1 MQQAEWVIPQP
12 RAWGCVVFASYIRFP
27 LAFGTTAMRTV
38 LSIVWVVSS
47 LYQVTGAVEP
57 VDGTAN
63 RFTRAQNREF
73 QGLDYATEGKW
84 RKPFFFLQ
92 LADTQYGM
100 STGDKGFEQEVALV
114 RRAVQ
119 HVNRLKPRFVIVC
132 GDLTSAIPSHPRYG
146 TQVQQFK
153 TDFSRVSK
161 EIPLVCVCGNHDIG
175 NRPDPTSITSYRKHF
190 GDDYFGFWVGGVR
203 CLVLNSSVIKDS
215 TAAEQVLRHQQEWFD
230 RMLLAA
236 NRARAQHI
244 LIFQHHPWFL
254 KTEDE
259 PEQYFNLP
267 VARRQVALTAMKKSG
282 VRAIFAG
289 HYHRNSHGRAGAIEM
304 VTSGP
309 VGRPLGKDPSGFR
322 VVKVFSDRLEHRY
335 YSLDDVPATIELASR
350 PSRR

>member
-1 MQQAEWVIPQP
+1 M
-12 RAWGCVVFASYIRFP
+12 
-27 LAFGTTAMRTV
+27 
-38 LSIVWVVSS
+38 
-47 LYQVTGAVEP
+47 
-57 VDGTAN
+57 
-63 RFTRAQNREF
+63 
-73 QGLDYATEGKW
+73 
-84 RKPFFFLQ
+84 
-92 LADTQYGM
+92 
-100 STGDKGFEQEVALV
+100 
-114 RRAVQ
+114 
-119 HVNRLKPRFVIVC
+119 
-132 GDLTSAIPSHPRYG
+132 
-146 TQVQQFK
+146 
-153 TDFSRVSK
+153 
-161 EIPLVCVCGNHDIG
+161 
-175 NRPDPTSITSYRKHF
+175 
-190 GDDYFGFWVGGVR
+190 
-203 CLVLNSSVIKDS
+203 
-215 TAAEQVLRHQQEWFD
+215 RHQQEWFD